1 MNWTHYGS
9 AIALGLATSALL
21 LLAVAPVGWRMNWWH
36 YRFAFSWLMPLSGY
50 LALGA
55 AAVALLC
62 LVLGWSVIGVA
73 GGAVA
78 AIALVVAMGL
88 LYVPLHYTR
97 IRNTVPRIHDI
108 STDTENPPQFVAVLA
123 ARAAENAVTAV
134 YGGPEVA
141 KLQKAAYPDVVPLN
155 VTLAVHPA
163 FQRAL
168 AAAKSMPGWTIVA
181 SDPDTD
187 RIEASQ
193 SSRWFHFTDDVV
205 IRVAPAGSG
214 SRIDMRS
221 LSRHGRSDFGVN
233 AARIRAYMHELQ
245 KQLT

>member
-1 MNWTHYGS
+1 MHWTRYGT

-21 LLAVAPVGWRMNWWH
+21 LLALAPAGWRMGWWH

-62 LVLGWSVIGVA
+62 LVLGWSVIGPK
-73 GGAVA
+73 GGAFAAVA
-78 AIALVVAMGL
+78 LIMAICLG
-88 LYVPLHYTR
+88 YVPWHYTR
-97 IRNTVPRIHDI
+97 IGSAVPRIHDI
-108 STDTENPPQFVAVLA
+108 TTDTENPPKFAAVLA
-123 ARAAENAVTAV
+123 ARAAEGAATSV
-134 YGGPEVA
+134 YEGPALA
-141 KLQKAAYPDVVPLN
+141 KLQRAAYPDIVPLD

-168 AAAKSMPGWTIVA
+168 AVAKSMPGWIVVG
-181 SDPDTD
+181 SDPEIG

-205 IRVAPAGSG
+205 IRITPTDSG

-233 AARIRAYMHELQ
+233 AERIRSYMRALQ
-245 KQLT
+245 RQLT

>member
-1 MNWTHYGS
+1 
-9 AIALGLATSALL
+9 LGLATSALL
-21 LLAVAPVGWRMNWWH
+21 LLALAPVGWRMDWWH
-36 YRFAFSWLMPLSGY
+36 YRFAFSWLMPISGY

-62 LVLGWSVIGVA
+62 LVLGWSVIGLTD
-73 GGAVA
+73 G
-78 AIALVVAMGL
+78 AIATAALIMAICL
-88 LYVPLHYTR
+88 AYVPWHYTR
-97 IRNTVPRIHDI
+97 IRSTVPRIHDI
-108 STDTENPPQFVAVLA
+108 TTDTENPPQFVAVLA
-123 ARAAENAVTAV
+123 ARAAEGAATSV
-134 YGGPEVA
+134 YEGPELA
-141 KLQKAAYPDVVPLN
+141 KLQKAAYPDIVPLN
-155 VTLAVHPA
+155 VTAPVHPA

-168 AAAKSMPGWTIVA
+168 AVAKAMPGWTIVG
-181 SDPDTD
+181 SDPDIG

-205 IRVAPAGSG
+205 IRVTQAGSG

-233 AARIRAYMHELQ
+233 AARIKSYMRELR